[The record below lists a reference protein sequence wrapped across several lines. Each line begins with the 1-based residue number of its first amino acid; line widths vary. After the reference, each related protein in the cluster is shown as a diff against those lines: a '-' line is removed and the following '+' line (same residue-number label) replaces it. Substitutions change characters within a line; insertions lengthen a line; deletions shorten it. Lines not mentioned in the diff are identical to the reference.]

1 MQPQVL
7 ENQVSYPSL
16 WYLDRLGFPNEHF
29 CNYSTC
35 VWYVQMIPFIDDLAL
50 TLNIIS
56 RSEIIYFD
64 FAKAFDKVSHDLIL
78 RKLKTCMASMDL

>member
-16 WYLDRLGFPNEHF
+16 WYLDRCLGFPNEHF

-35 VWYVQMIPFIDDLAL
+35 VWCVAY
-50 TLNIIS
+50 
-56 RSEIIYFD
+56 
-64 FAKAFDKVSHDLIL
+64 DKPYAG
-78 RKLKTCMASMDL
+78 C

>member
-16 WYLDRLGFPNEHF
+16 CYLDCCLGLPNEHF

-35 VWYVQMIPFIDDLAL
+35 VWCVAAINLMTDVKTNGVMIRDTK
-50 TLNIIS
+50 TLGVNN
-56 RSEIIYFD
+56 F
-64 FAKAFDKVSHDLIL
+64 
-78 RKLKTCMASMDL
+78 